1 MAMII
6 RTNRELR
13 ERYHEL
19 QSGDCFVGMLGFKPM
34 RHAVVVDLLARGIRI
49 VPSPLCQILNSSK
62 AAQAQVMGPWMLP
75 QTCVVTRRTD
85 LMGAVNRYNRSGV
98 GAVVTK
104 EDGLDCG
111 YGIHRWHDIEEVYN
125 YAAFNSHVYPFVL
138 QPFLRACSDIRVIIA
153 GDHCE
158 AYSRENPHNFR
169 MNLTAGGKSR
179 PYTLSGDQL
188 VLCRQ
193 IMERGRFPY
202 AHIDILV
209 GEDGRN
215 YLSEIALNGGM
226 KGARISREGLD
237 AIKADILENLVPR
250 SQWGETGR
258 RTVDP

>member
-1 MAMII
+1 
-6 RTNRELR
+6 
-13 ERYHEL
+13 
-19 QSGDCFVGMLGFKPM
+19 
-34 RHAVVVDLLARGIRI
+34 
-49 VPSPLCQILNSSK
+49 
-62 AAQAQVMGPWMLP
+62 MGPWMLP

-85 LMGAVNRYNRSGV
+85 LMAAVNRYNRSGV

-111 YGIHRWHDIEEVYN
+111 YGIHRWNDIEEVYN

-138 QPFLRACSDIRVIIA
+138 QPFLRAYSDIRVIIA

-158 AYSRENPHNFR
+158 AYSRENPDNFR

-179 PYTLSGDQL
+179 PYTLSDDQL

-209 GEDGRN
+209 SEDGRN

-226 KGARISREGLD
+226 KGARISRESLD
-237 AIKADILENLVPR
+237 VIKADILESLV
-250 SQWGETGR
+250 SDSMG
-258 RTVDP
+258 